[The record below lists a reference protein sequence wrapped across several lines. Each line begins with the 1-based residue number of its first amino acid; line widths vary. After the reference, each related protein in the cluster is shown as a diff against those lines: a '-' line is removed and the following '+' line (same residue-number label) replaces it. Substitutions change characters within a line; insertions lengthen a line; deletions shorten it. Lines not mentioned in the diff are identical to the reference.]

1 MLSSED
7 VRENPGTL
15 ALAASWVLVF
25 VLILV
30 VQRQSASP
38 AAGPSWEPLPVSTAT
53 SHRFGD
59 MTWLEVRQGQA
70 WRAVTATFIH
80 FGLIHV
86 TLNTL
91 GLINLGR
98 LVEPWYRTGPF
109 LAICL
114 AIGGLGNLTGG
125 ALRQLSSTA
134 RPWLAS
140 VASAR
145 HWPGAIERFLQG
157 GAAAPV
163 SIHTGGGSTILL
175 GLLALGAV
183 VGWRSKTRI
192 GSHLQK
198 QMVIL
203 LALTAVLGVGMSNLV
218 DNYGHLGG
226 AIVGGIIGLFDRPLI
241 RLSESK
247 AFRATCWAI
256 VGAVMVACLG
266 SAGRDDRAEVDY
278 LRRFEEVASRGR
290 VAEGTK
296 AALDRLYALYA
307 GEALRSDHLRDPAN
321 ELDALAVAD
330 LLGRGPVAPTPAD
343 VAPEQAARDRE
354 ELARVLDH
362 LDEIPGDRWGGRVE
376 GDLARLRQLGRR
388 SLDASPSYEQ
398 VYDFFVCWSSASR
411 AVSDDLARLKA
422 RVFDLDQEHK
432 RGR

>member
-25 VLILV
+25 LLILA
-30 VQRQSASP
+30 VQWPSP
-38 AAGPSWEPLPVSTAT
+38 TPATGPSWEPLPVSTAT

-70 WRAVTATFIH
+70 WRLLTATFVH

-114 AIGGLGNLTGG
+114 TIGGLGNLVGG
-125 ALRQLSSTA
+125 ALRQFSSTA

-140 VASAR
+140 MASAR
-145 HWPGAIERFLQG
+145 HWPGPIERFLHG

-192 GSHLQK
+192 GSHLQR

-203 LALTAVLGVGMSNLV
+203 LALTAVLGVAMSSLV

-226 AIVGGIIGLFDRPLI
+226 AIVGAIIGLFDRPLL
-241 RLSESK
+241 RLSEGK
-247 AFRATCWAI
+247 AFRAACWVFVAS
-256 VGAVMVACLG
+256 VTFACLG
-266 SAGRDDRAEVDY
+266 SAVRDDRAEVGY
-278 LRRFEEVASRGR
+278 RRRLEQVVARGR
-290 VAEGTK
+290 VAGTTRV
-296 AALDRLYALYA
+296 ALDRLYALYA
-307 GEALRSDHLRDPAN
+307 GTVLRSDHFQDPMF
-321 ELDALAVAD
+321 ELDALAVGD
-330 LLGRGPVAPTPAD
+330 LLARGPTVAIPSK
-343 VAPEQAARDRE
+343 VSPEQVALERGEMAQ
-354 ELARVLDH
+354 VLDL
-362 LDEIPGDRWGGRVE
+362 LDKIPEGPWGEEVAA
-376 GDLARLRQLGRR
+376 DLARLRRLGRS
-388 SLDASPSYEQ
+388 SLEDPPSYDQ
-398 VYDFFVCWSSASR
+398 VYDFIVCWRSASR
-411 AVSDDLARLKA
+411 AVSDDLDRLKA
-422 RVFDLDQEHK
+422 RMVELEEDRK
-432 RGR
+432 RGG

>member
-7 VRENPGTL
+7 IRENPGTL

-25 VLILV
+25 ASILV
-30 VQRQSASP
+30 VQWPSP
-38 AAGPSWEPLPVSTAT
+38 TPAPGPSWEPLPVSTVT

-70 WRAVTATFIH
+70 WRAVTATFVH
-80 FGLIHV
+80 FGLIHL

-109 LAICL
+109 LAVCL
-114 AIGGLGNLTGG
+114 AIGGLGNLLGG

-140 VASAR
+140 IASAR

-157 GAAAPV
+157 GVAAPV

-203 LALTAVLGVGMSNLV
+203 LALTAVLGVAMSNLV

-226 AIVGGIIGLFDRPLI
+226 AIVGAILGLFDRPLL
-241 RLSESK
+241 RLSEGK
-247 AFRATCWAI
+247 VFRSICWAS
-256 VGAVMVACLG
+256 VGAVSVACLG
-266 SAGRDDRAEVDY
+266 SAVTDDRAEVGY
-278 LRRFEEVASRGR
+278 RRQFEQIVGRGQ

-296 AALDRLYALYA
+296 AAIDRLYALYA
-307 GEALRSDHLRDPAN
+307 SEVLRSEHFRDPTF
-321 ELDALAVAD
+321 ELDALAVGD
-330 LLGRGPVAPTPAD
+330 LLARGPMAPAPSQ
-343 VAPEQAARDRE
+343 VAPEEAARERE
-354 ELARVLDH
+354 ELARVLDL
-362 LDEIPGDRWGGRVE
+362 LDKLPGDPWGEEVE
-376 GDLARLRQLGRR
+376 GDLARLRQLGRS
-388 SLDASPSYEQ
+388 SLEGSPSYEQ
-398 VYDFFVCWSSASR
+398 AYEFFVCWKAASR

-422 RVFDLDQEHK
+422 RLFELEKDRK